1 MQTYNIDITYK
12 RGNLNRVQRIKNKK
26 SRTEN
31 PEEIAKAIAKVYND
45 CGFCIVSVKAT
56 RADGRGSF
64 LYTAKQNAGAVTRKR
79 HGFFNL

>member
-1 MQTYNIDITYK
+1 MQSYNIDITYK

-26 SRTEN
+26 SRIED
-31 PEEIAKAIAKVYND
+31 PAEIAKGVARVYND
-45 CGFCIVSVKAT
+45 CGFCIVSVRAT
-56 RADGRGSF
+56 RSDGLGSY